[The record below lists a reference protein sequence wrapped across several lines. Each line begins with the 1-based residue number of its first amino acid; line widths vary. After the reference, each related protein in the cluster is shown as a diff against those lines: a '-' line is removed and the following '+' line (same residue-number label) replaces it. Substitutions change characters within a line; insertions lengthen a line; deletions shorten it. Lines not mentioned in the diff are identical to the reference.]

1 MLNAI
6 IFVGSF
12 LVIAL
17 MVGFMVIRDIRKM
30 N

>member
-6 IFVGSF
+6 VFVGSF

-17 MVGFMVIRDIRKM
+17 MVGFMVVKDIRKM

>member
-6 IFVGSF
+6 VFVGSF
-12 LVIAL
+12 LIIAL
-17 MVGFMVIRDIRKM
+17 LVGFMVVRDIRKM